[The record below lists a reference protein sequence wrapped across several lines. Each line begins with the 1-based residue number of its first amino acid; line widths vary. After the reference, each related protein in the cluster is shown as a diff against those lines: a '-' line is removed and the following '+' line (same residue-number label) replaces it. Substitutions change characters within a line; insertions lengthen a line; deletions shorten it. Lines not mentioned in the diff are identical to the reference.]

1 MDRFLFTLSALMA
14 LITGS
19 FSTQAVAQSFVELDS
34 IRYDVSDDG
43 KSAYASGSRPGI
55 RDALIR
61 SEVTISGNNYPV
73 TVISSFFNQ
82 DSLRHVSIPASV
94 NLIEAGAFSHC
105 INLSEIV
112 IPPTVDS
119 IGHNVFD
126 SCVNLKKVYLPDNL
140 SSMGNGVFGQCCALE
155 SIAIPN
161 SMTTIPPETFSECSG
176 LRNVS
181 IPSSVKTIGV
191 AAFQY
196 CSSLPEVR
204 LPDSLTTIGWHAF
217 RNCTSLTSVEIPDSV
232 TSIGFCVF
240 IECSNLTEVTIGK
253 SVTSIGGHA
262 FDHTGLVSV
271 LIPASVT
278 SIGVDAFAWTPVKDL
293 YCAPTVPPTAESPIV
308 TNEVNVTLHVP
319 VGCKEAYSK
328 ATTWKRFRNI
338 VEDPELSGIETVETD
353 SVAPQTI
360 YYDLQGREVKNPDA
374 GIYLRRQGK
383 AVEKVV
389 L

>member
-1 MDRFLFTLSALMA
+1 MDRLLFTLSALMA

-43 KSAYASGSRPGI
+43 KSAYASCSRPGI

-105 INLSEIV
+105 INLPEIV

-232 TSIGFCVF
+232 TSIGFCAF

-253 SVTSIGGHA
+253 
-262 FDHTGLVSV
+262 
-271 LIPASVT
+271 SVT

-360 YYDLQGREVKNPDA
+360 YYDLQGREVKNPEA
-374 GIYLRRQGK
+374 GINLRRQGK
-383 AVEKVV
+383 VVEKVV